1 MSVIVPG
8 ILTITVFLLASGL
21 MFGTFLTASATQ
33 GESLKDLTVTNT
45 SRVGNSLN
53 ITSAAV
59 DTAGSGDLTV
69 AVNNT
74 GSQSTAVFSRMD
86 VILEYTD
93 TSDNAVVTYL
103 EYSSAALGN
112 NQWTV
117 RSDGISPDTFNPKMW
132 DSDEV
137 MTIDILVAPAVK
149 AGTAALVAVA
159 TPWGGSVTPKRLSIP
174 KQDRK
179 HGWRQGQRATPIVIL
194 KISL

>member
-1 MSVIVPG
+1 MSIIIPG
-8 ILTITVFLLASGL
+8 ILTITVFLLASGM
-21 MFGTFLTASATQ
+21 MFSTFLTASAIQ
-33 GESLKDLTVTNT
+33 GDSLKDLTVTNT
-45 SRVGNSLN
+45 SRAGNSLN

-59 DTAGSGDLTV
+59 DTAGSGELTV

-74 GSQSTAVFSRMD
+74 GSQSTAVFSQMD

-103 EYSSAALGN
+103 EYSSAAPGN

-117 RSDGISPDTFNPKMW
+117 PSDGISPDSFNPKMW

-137 MTIDILVAPAVK
+137 LTIDILVSPPVK

-159 TPWGGSVTPKRLSIP
+159 TRWGVSDTYGVTNP
-174 KQDRK
+174 
-179 HGWRQGQRATPIVIL
+179 
-194 KISL
+194 